1 MTRMRGSLSLSQ
13 YSIHA
18 LHCLNRDLHLRI
30 ITLFCDS
37 TTTRSI
43 VYTPRY
49 FTQQVVPVFFSS

>member
-1 MTRMRGSLSLSQ
+1 MTRMRGSLSQ
-13 YSIHA
+13 YSIHS

-37 TTTRSI
+37 TTTIRSI

-49 FTQQVVPVFFSS
+49 FTQQVVPVFCSS